1 VKALTYLLTPSAVA
15 ALLIAAGFLALLWN
29 RARPAGRWLIG
40 AGAMMTLVFS
50 SGLTA
55 THLMSPLEY
64 QYPRLENA
72 AAWPKVRHIVVLTGW
87 ATEDTAMPLSGRL
100 NVSSAYRLMMA
111 MEVYRERP
119 DCQVIVS
126 GDAPTARIMGEVLT
140 RLGLP
145 ADRLRLEDASHSTVE
160 SFEHLSP
167 MLAGTPFF
175 LVTSAG
181 HMPRSMQM
189 AHAHGLEAVPVPTD
203 HQMPRDWRKA
213 SWLPLASS
221 FAVSDLAIHEYL
233 GRAWFA
239 LQK

>member
-29 RARPAGRWLIG
+29 RARPAARWLIG
-40 AGAMMTLVFS
+40 AGALMALVFS

-55 THLMSPLEY
+55 TLLMSPLEY

-72 AAWPKVRHIVVLTGW
+72 TAWPKVRHIVVLTGW

-100 NVSSAYRLMMA
+100 NVSSAYRLLMA

-119 DCQVIVS
+119 DCEVIVS

-145 ADRLRLEDASHSTVE
+145 ADRLRLEDASTSTMQ
-160 SFEHLSP
+160 SFEHLAP
-167 MLAGTPFF
+167 MLAGKPFF
-175 LVTSAG
+175 LVTSGG

-189 AHAHGLEAVPVPTD
+189 ARSHKLEAVPVPTD

-213 SWLPLASS
+213 GWLPLASS

-233 GRAWFA
+233 GRAWFT
-239 LQK
+239 LQE